1 MEMPTLRE
9 MLDAGVHFGHK
20 TSRWHPK
27 MASYIFT
34 SKAGVHV
41 LNLEKTAEKLQ
52 EALNFAARE
61 AALGKTFVFVGTKK
75 QSGEIVKEAAI
86 SAGMPYVSSRWL
98 GGTVTNFEAIKSAA
112 RKFKKQREELES
124 EASKALSKSE
134 LSKLRKEVAR
144 GEKFLG
150 GLVGL
155 EKQPDALILFGSHD
169 EKNALKEAKN
179 NGIPVIA
186 LVDTNADPTLVEY
199 PIPANDDATKSVKLF
214 AELFAK
220 AIKEARES
228 VSAGANPDGKSA
240 AKTES
245 DKS

>member
-20 TSRWHPK
+20 TSRWFPK
-27 MASYIFT
+27 MAPYIYT

-41 LNLEKTAEKLQ
+41 INLEKTAEKLK
-52 EALNFAARE
+52 EALNFIERE
-61 AALGKTFVFVGTKK
+61 SALGKTFVFVGTKK
-75 QSGEIVKEAAI
+75 QSGDIVKEAAA
-86 SAGMPYVSSRWL
+86 SAGMPYVNSRWL
-98 GGTVTNFEAIKSAA
+98 GGTVTNFEAIKNAA
-112 RKFKKQREELES
+112 KKFKKQKEELEN
-124 EASKALSKSE
+124 EAARALSKSE
-134 LSKLRKEVAR
+134 LTKLRKEVAR

-169 EKNALKEAKN
+169 EKNALKEARTN
-179 NGIPVIA
+179 NIPVIA
-186 LVDTNADPTLVEY
+186 IVDTNADPSLVDY

-220 AIKEARES
+220 TIKLARE
-228 VSAGANPDGKSA
+228 KT
-240 AKTES
+240 AKTLEVK
-245 DKS
+245 DKE